1 MLEKTI
7 EKSIPTL
14 RRLAEPLAQWHAE
27 NRLKMDLARI
37 GSSELDRVLADAGLT
52 RRDLPSGLGDRRGS
66 RTLMA
71 RMLSRFGVRPDRIAV
86 RYQGALRDAERAKTD
101 RARKGHR
108 ETAIKAMRAYDMLSL
123 ETGIMPKEATKIY
136 QVTQTLRPMS
146 GRQSEIERSLRSDDE
161 VRADIIKLLGE
172 PSTV

>member
-37 GSSELDRVLADAGLT
+37 GPSELDRVLADAGLT

-71 RMLSRFGVRPDRIAV
+71 RMLSRFGIRPDRIAV
-86 RYQGALRDAERAKTD
+86 RYQGALRDAERAC
-101 RARKGHR
+101 ARCDT
-108 ETAIKAMRAYDMLSL
+108 TARCRRWLNRGAAKDTPRRFCPNAELFDEM
-123 ETGIMPKEATKIY
+123 
-136 QVTQTLRPMS
+136 
-146 GRQSEIERSLRSDDE
+146 GRNWRN
-161 VRADIIKLLGE
+161 
-172 PSTV
+172 